1 VSGVEYTEKD
11 IKSYH
16 KFIEEQMKKRH
27 KENEIEYYEY
37 IKNNKDIFE
46 REYYVEQLKKKG
58 FTF

>member
-1 VSGVEYTEKD
+1 MEYTEKD